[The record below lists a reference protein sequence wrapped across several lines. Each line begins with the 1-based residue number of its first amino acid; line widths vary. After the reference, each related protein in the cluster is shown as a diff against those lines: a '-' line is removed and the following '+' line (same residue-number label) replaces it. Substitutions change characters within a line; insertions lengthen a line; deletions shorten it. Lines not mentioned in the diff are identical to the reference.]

1 MLSGNRLGGVG
12 ATHEPAGDRLDI
24 GIDSVNAPL
33 HAIQPLVDL
42 LKPFVDLLKPFV
54 DLLEALIHLFKPPVN
69 LRKSIGDNGRKGN
82 KPHIDGFKL
91 CVKCLA
97 DQTHHEREVSQQH
110 GKHAANGCPRLGV
123 GHTTSLSPGTD
134 I

>member
-42 LKPFVDLLKPFV
+42 LKPFVDLL
-54 DLLEALIHLFKPPVN
+54 EALIHLFKPSVN
-69 LRKSIGDNGRKGN
+69 LRKSIGDNGRKGF

-110 GKHAANGCPRLGV
+110 GKHAANGCPRLSV